1 MATLLGPGEDN
12 LCGGGANAAGNLLD
26 DLVLDEKGL
35 ADHVVTE
42 SLSGVSICQ
51 PAWYEQTYGV
61 LGDVNVLLL
70 AVLDELWLEETRVT
84 LNLVGSG
91 SDTSAVNE
99 GLEVLLCVVG
109 DTNSTPSRGKRLLCT
124 SPRSSKATGKWT
136 R

>member
-1 MATLLGPGEDN
+1 MDAGCGDGLGDDGVATLLGPGEDN

-70 AVLDELWLEETRVT
+70 AVLDQLGALEDGVT
-84 LNLVGSG
+84 LDLVGGGDDAG
-91 SDTSAVNE
+91 SVDD
-99 GLEVLLCVVG
+99 GLELEQGVSVSMFTLV
-109 DTNSTPSRGKRLLCT
+109 
-124 SPRSSKATGKWT
+124 
-136 R
+136 